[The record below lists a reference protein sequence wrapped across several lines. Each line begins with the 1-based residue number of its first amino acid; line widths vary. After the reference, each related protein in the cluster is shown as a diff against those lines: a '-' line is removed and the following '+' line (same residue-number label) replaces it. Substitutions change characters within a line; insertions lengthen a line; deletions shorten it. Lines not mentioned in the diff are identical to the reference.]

1 VLSHPGDKNKNVARV
16 GHPNGI
22 AIHKSRVSVKE
33 AIQMKST
40 TACRRLLRLALLAA
54 LSSGMLFAQ
63 ASEDY
68 PRRAAQWRSE
78 IRKALY
84 LPDQLPPLEAKTWS
98 SFSPARGVLA
108 DRVTYRTASGMLV
121 PAIVYRPLRWTGQR
135 KGVRLPG
142 IVIVNGHG
150 ADKFSWYAFYSG
162 MMFAQAGAEVVTY
175 DPIGEG
181 ERNIDKKSHTGA
193 HDRIVP
199 APEGISAGDWGQRLA
214 GLMQVDLMQAVTY
227 LSQRPEVDASRI
239 AVLGYSMGAFVSG
252 IAGALD
258 PRIHAVLLSGGGT
271 YDDEQDAGKPFDRG
285 KLPCQTPPW
294 RSLRVLGAAPHM
306 RGAVIYALNAD
317 RGAMLVENG
326 SADEVMDIPHRG
338 PEWFEGLRQ
347 QAIALRKS
355 DRNLFTTHVDAGE
368 GHRPAWVERA
378 GVLWLNQQI
387 HFANWNA
394 AAIASRPAI
403 RIGDW
408 AKANSVEIPVNY
420 QRPDREGGLMALGGA
435 LPAIQREQLM
445 ALPAGDWEKLRA
457 QLTYESWAEKTL
469 AAERAAARF

>member
-1 VLSHPGDKNKNVARV
+1 
-16 GHPNGI
+16 
-22 AIHKSRVSVKE
+22 
-33 AIQMKST
+33 MKQT
-40 TACRRLLRLALLAA
+40 IIRKILMPLAA
-54 LSSGMLFAQ
+54 LAVLSSGIL
-63 ASEDY
+63 
-68 PRRAAQWRSE
+68 AAQVTEDNSHLSEQWRNQ

-84 LPDQLPPLEAKTWS
+84 VPDRLPPLEAKTWS
-98 SFSPARGVLA
+98 SFSPTQGVIA

-121 PAIVYRPLRWTGQR
+121 PAIVYRPEHWNGQR
-135 KGVRLPG
+135 KGVKLPG

-181 ERNIDKKSHTGA
+181 ERNIEKKSQAGA
-193 HDRIVP
+193 HDRIVQT
-199 APEGISAGDWGQRLA
+199 PEGIPADDWGQRLA

-227 LSQRPEVDASRI
+227 LMQRPEVDSGRI

-252 IAGALD
+252 IAGAID

-271 YDDEQDAGKPFDRG
+271 YDDEQDAGKAFDRG

-294 RSLRVLGAAPHM
+294 KSLRVLGSAPHL

-338 PEWFEGLRQ
+338 PEWFASLKA
-347 QAIALRKS
+347 QAIALRKT
-355 DRNLFTTHVDAGE
+355 DRNIFTTHVDAGK

-378 GVLWLNQQI
+378 GVLWLNEQI

-394 AAIASRPAI
+394 ATIANRPEI
-403 RIGDW
+403 RIGEW
-408 AKANSVEIPVNY
+408 AKANGVWIPTNY
-420 QRPDREGGLMALGGA
+420 QRNDREGGLMALGGA
-435 LPAIQREQLM
+435 LPGIERDRLM
-445 ALPAGDWEKLRA
+445 VLPESDWEKLRT
-457 QLTYESWAEKTL
+457 QLTYESWADKTL
-469 AAERAAARF
+469 AAEKHQTGAYR